1 MDYRSHY
8 FHTQSAPPNVNG
20 NFCASNGGLDAGG
33 QGGTFPCA
41 IQDYSNIIPSYYTFD
56 LSIGYNTM
64 DAPANE
70 YLRNIG
76 MQLVIQ
82 NVLDKHSAYG
92 YRIATG
98 GGNPCTCDLLGSNAG
113 RQISVIL
120 TKAW

>member
-1 MDYRSHY
+1 
-8 FHTQSAPPNVNG
+8 
-20 NFCASNGGLDAGG
+20 
-33 QGGTFPCA
+33 
-41 IQDYSNIIPSYYTFD
+41 
-56 LSIGYNTM
+56 M

-76 MQLVIQ
+76 LQLVIQ
-82 NVLDKHSAYG
+82 NVLDKHMAYG

-98 GGNPCTCDLLGSNAG
+98 GGNPCTCDLLGSTAG